1 MRHTAVD
8 EGPMLHQPE
17 HALHL
22 SADQLAAH
30 LERRLYGSE
39 REAVVAHL
47 VQCADCRCEYVAA
60 GEVVGAAR
68 RNWIGLRAG
77 IGLAAAAV
85 VIATVIPR
93 AVPRPEATVTRDV
106 STQRVAA
113 PDVSVPIRLAAPAD
127 GERLTGVDV
136 RLSWHAHG
144 NDVLYRVIVQTDVG
158 GVVWKSETRDTTSTL
173 PPSVQLTGGAT
184 YYWIVYALNADGLSA
199 RSPTNAF
206 IR

>member
-1 MRHTAVD
+1 MD
-8 EGPMLHQPE
+8 EGPMSHHPE

-22 SADQLAAH
+22 SVDQLAAH
-30 LERRLYGSE
+30 LERRLYASE
-39 REAVVAHL
+39 RETVVAHL
-47 VQCADCRCEYVAA
+47 VQCAECRREYVAA

-85 VIATVIPR
+85 VVVALVPR
-93 AVPRPEATVTRDV
+93 AFPPPAASVTRDV
-106 STQRVAA
+106 STQRVA
-113 PDVSVPIRLAAPAD
+113 PDVSTAIRLAAPAD

-144 NDVLYRVIVQTDVG
+144 SDALYHVTVHNVDGT
-158 GVVWKSETRDTTSTL
+158 VVWKKETWDTTYTL
-173 PPSVQLTGGAT
+173 PPTVKLTVGAT
-184 YYWIVYALNADGLSA
+184 YYWIVYALGADALPALSPA
-199 RSPTNAF
+199 NAF